1 MSRMNDRRRSAPASE
16 RNREPIREVL
26 VRELPASGDVLE
38 IASGTGVHAVWF
50 ARAFP
55 GLRWQPTDLSQI
67 ALDSIAAWR
76 EREGLDNLAEPLR
89 LDVTAP
95 WPVERVDAIFNANM
109 IHISPFE
116 CAEALIAGAGRALS
130 PGGPLIVYGP
140 FKIDGAHTAES
151 NARFDQSLRSR
162 DPRWGVRDLEAIVA
176 LAEAVGLT
184 LTARHEM
191 PANNQTLVLRK
202 DA

>member
-1 MSRMNDRRRSAPASE
+1 MRRMNDRRRSAPASE